1 MTHML
6 CLINRRKMERDQNWK
21 SFKEV
26 KTLGREKSRILGIW
40 RWDLTSGYGNS
51 YHINI
56 ELDV

>member
-1 MTHML
+1 ML

-51 YHINI
+51 YYINI